1 MLSGDKKI
9 NQTASPKTAS
19 KPRTASSP
27 ASDSSDYYKEQIHI
41 LKKQLRDLSNMV
53 GIHKS
58 YIFLENCE
66 LSPYKVKSERK
77 IRILKKLL
85 KNR

>member
-9 NQTASPKTAS
+9 DKTSSPKIAS

-27 ASDSSDYYKEQIHI
+27 TSDSSDYYKEQIHI

-53 GIHKS
+53 GIRKS

-77 IRILKKLL
+77 TRILIKL
-85 KNR
+85 